1 MEFDILNHTTR
12 AAEIFEELG
21 TTCYLEWT
29 QEALVD
35 FDRELIKR
43 RNGIMIE
50 SVAYEIFKRDGI
62 QEGIQ
67 EGIQQGE
74 LKAFREVVANALEE
88 RFGLSSIRLTDKI
101 EKIDGVAM
109 LKGLHRQAIRC
120 DSLDEFRKIL
130 EEAM

>member
-62 QEGIQ
+62 QEG
-67 EGIQQGE
+67 E

-101 EKIDGVAM
+101 EKIDSVAM

>member
-67 EGIQQGE
+67 EGE

-101 EKIDGVAM
+101 EKIDSVAM